1 MARAIKQG
9 GPLLKPKK
17 FPPSPVLRGDAAS
30 VYKRSYPDRFKL
42 FGNKMRKP
50 TRVASQE
57 PLPVFRHELRHDAE
71 SSVWVFFRWVVF
83 AAPQG
88 KESVCISHTI
98 WSLIS
103 SDGPA
108 GNYRDRLLHTL
119 KYRSSRKEFVHPEY
133 CQLMPLVRSMATLIK
148 KDYHWV
154 KEEKYKHPEY
164 LLDALQR
171 VILNFVLE
179 NKEASFMDLQKN
191 IEYRQVEPLIL
202 ELPECVRR
210 RERLLYPPAS
220 TPGRKRKATGS
231 SVHETQLLS
240 TVSCSGESS
249 HDKFMVCLIA

>member
-1 MARAIKQG
+1 
-9 GPLLKPKK
+9 
-17 FPPSPVLRGDAAS
+17 
-30 VYKRSYPDRFKL
+30 
-42 FGNKMRKP
+42 
-50 TRVASQE
+50 
-57 PLPVFRHELRHDAE
+57 
-71 SSVWVFFRWVVF
+71 
-83 AAPQG
+83 
-88 KESVCISHTI
+88 
-98 WSLIS
+98 
-103 SDGPA
+103 
-108 GNYRDRLLHTL
+108 
-119 KYRSSRKEFVHPEY
+119 
-133 CQLMPLVRSMATLIK
+133 MATLIK

-249 HDKFMVCLIA
+249 HDKLMVCLIA